1 MVGSKTR
8 RVKKRGG
15 AGDYI
20 VLSGEALDKLR
31 AMSAFVDTSAK
42 YGLDATGALRIN
54 RSLLPGAAGNLLQD
68 LAKGNKVGYVS
79 NGKVVFDASLGYDER
94 SLRDAMKYLL
104 IGTPGKELDTL
115 VENGYIGEEP
125 VTDVAPPRAPKLA
138 PKVPYVPKQPPP
150 DNFFGDFLGGARRKT
165 RKLKLKSI
173 KPSHKKEKKWDA
185 TFIYPDGHQKVVP
198 FGAKGMS
205 DYTKHRDP
213 TRKQRYLKRH
223 SGMGESWQKPD
234 TPGALAKWV
243 LWNKKTLRASIADYK
258 RRFKL

>member
-1 MVGSKTR
+1 MGGKTR
-8 RVKKRGG
+8 R
-15 AGDYI
+15 
-20 VLSGEALDKLR
+20 LR
-31 AMSAFVDTSAK
+31 
-42 YGLDATGALRIN
+42 
-54 RSLLPGAAGNLLQD
+54 
-68 LAKGNKVGYVS
+68 
-79 NGKVVFDASLGYDER
+79 
-94 SLRDAMKYLL
+94 
-104 IGTPGKELDTL
+104 
-115 VENGYIGEEP
+115 
-125 VTDVAPPRAPKLA
+125 
-138 PKVPYVPKQPPP
+138 
-150 DNFFGDFLGGARRKT
+150 
-165 RKLKLKSI
+165 LKSI

-243 LWNKKTLRASIADYK
+243 LWNKKTLRASISDYK